1 MIGNYHDRKSAIAP
15 MAYRGCEPA
24 FSLEDI
30 RMKPIHVERS
40 KVTLR
45 PDPARVLIR
54 PFFPT
59 NDQRARRICQLVLAL
74 PEKQTRS
81 LLEQVLAEFGD
92 RHLKIREFLACRYE
106 QVRQYFQAS
115 EPISTDRQLLLAS
128 YFTHEYSLE
137 AAALFNPSIV
147 LHPDQSELPEGSL
160 RFILSLR
167 ATGEGHIS
175 SITFR
180 TGFLHTG
187 GEITVNEPT
196 RNNLEPDQVPNA
208 AYENGLFERKL
219 QELGL
224 AGDFSRQVLQKLGAS
239 FTLDQLRAALNE
251 VVEHDRARGQET
263 EAAARKTLMLA
274 QSNYEVEFPSDSRL
288 SERVLFPVTPSQSN
302 GIEDAR
308 FVRFENEDGTHTYYA
323 TYTAYDGKLIL
334 PQFIETADFLHFKFI
349 TLNGPAVQ
357 NKGMA
362 LFPRKVNGH
371 YAMLGRQDYE
381 NIYMMFS
388 DHLHF
393 WHETKLVLKPSFP
406 WEFIQ
411 IGNCGS
417 PIETEAG
424 WLVLS
429 HGVGPMRKYCL
440 GAFLLDLEDPTNVIG
455 RLPEPLLKANESE
468 REGYVPNV
476 VYSCG
481 SLLQGRQLI
490 IPYAMSDYA
499 TTFATVSLDEVLA
512 RME

>member
-1 MIGNYHDRKSAIAP
+1 MIQTQRISG
-15 MAYRGCEPA
+15 PA
-24 FSLEDI
+24 A
-30 RMKPIHVERS
+30 MKLIHVERS
-40 KVTLR
+40 DVTLR

-59 NDQRARRICQLVLAL
+59 NEPRARRICQLVLEL
-74 PEKQTRS
+74 TEKQARS

-92 RHLKIREFLACRYE
+92 RHLKIREFLSRRYE
-106 QVRQYFQAS
+106 QIREYSAAS
-115 EPISTDRQLLLAS
+115 GQISKDRELLLAA

-147 LHPDQSELPEGSL
+147 PHPDQSELPPGSL

-175 SITFR
+175 SVTFR
-180 TGFLHTG
+180 TGFLHAT
-187 GEITVNEPT
+187 GEITINEPT
-196 RNNLEPDQVPNA
+196 RYNLEPDQAPNS
-208 AYENGLFERKL
+208 AYEKNLFERKL

-224 AGDFSRQVLQKLGAS
+224 TGNFSRRVFQNLGEF
-239 FTLDQLRAALNE
+239 FTLDQLRAALSE
-251 VVEHDRARGQET
+251 VVEEDRARGQET
-263 EAAARKTLMLA
+263 ETAARKTLALA
-274 QSNYEVEFPSDSRL
+274 QSNYEVQFPSDSRL

-308 FVRFENEDGTHTYYA
+308 FVRFQTDDGSYTYYA

-334 PQFIETADFLHFKFI
+334 PQFIETPDFLHFKFI

-362 LFPRKVNGH
+362 LFPRRINGH
-371 YAMLGRQDYE
+371 YVMLGRQDYE
-381 NIYMMFS
+381 NIYVMFS

-393 WHETKLVLKPSFP
+393 WHDAQLVLKPSFP

-440 GAFLLDLEDPTNVIG
+440 GAFLLDLENPTQVIG
-455 RLPEPLLKANESE
+455 RLAEPLLKANESE

-481 SLLQGRQLI
+481 SLLQDRRLV

-499 TTFATVSLDEVLA
+499 TTFATVSLDEVLD

>member
-1 MIGNYHDRKSAIAP
+1 MIQTQHISSSSVI
-15 MAYRGCEPA
+15 
-24 FSLEDI
+24 
-30 RMKPIHVERS
+30 KPIRVERS
-40 KVTLR
+40 DVTLR

-59 NDQRARRICQLVLAL
+59 NEQRARRICQLVLEL
-74 PEKQTRS
+74 TEKQARS

-92 RHLKIREFLACRYE
+92 RHLKIREFLSRRYE
-106 QVRQYFQAS
+106 QVRQYSAAPSQ
-115 EPISTDRQLLLAS
+115 ISKDRQLLLAA

-147 LHPDQSELPEGSL
+147 PHPDQSELPPGSL

-175 SITFR
+175 SVTFR
-180 TGFLHTG
+180 TGFLHVT

-196 RNNLEPDQVPNA
+196 RYNLEPDQAPNA
-208 AYENGLFERKL
+208 AYEKSLFERKL

-224 AGDFSRQVLQKLGAS
+224 TGDFSRRVLQSLGES
-239 FTLDQLRAALNE
+239 FTLDQLRAALSE
-251 VVEHDRARGQET
+251 VEEQDRARGQET
-263 EAAARKTLMLA
+263 GAAVRKTLVLA
-274 QSNYEVEFPSDSRL
+274 QSNYEVQFPSDSRL

-308 FVRFENEDGTHTYYA
+308 FVRFQNDDGSYTYYA

-362 LFPRKVNGH
+362 LFPRKINGH
-371 YAMLGRQDYE
+371 YVMLGRQDYE
-381 NIYMMFS
+381 NIYVMFS

-393 WHETKLVLKPSFP
+393 WHDAQPVLKPSFP

-424 WLVLS
+424 WLVFS

-440 GAFLLDLEDPTNVIG
+440 GAFLLDLENPTQVIG
-455 RLPEPLLKANESE
+455 RLAEPLLKANESE

-481 SLLQGRQLI
+481 SLLQDRRLV

-499 TTFATVSLDEVLA
+499 TTFATVSLDEVLD
-512 RME
+512 RMQ

>member
-1 MIGNYHDRKSAIAP
+1 MKAINV
-15 MAYRGCEPA
+15 R
-24 FSLEDI
+24 
-30 RMKPIHVERS
+30 RS
-40 KVTLR
+40 HLTLR
-45 PDPARVLIR
+45 PDPGRVLAR
-54 PFFPT
+54 PLNLA
-59 NDQRARRICQLVLAL
+59 NDERADTICQRVMAL
-74 PEKQTRS
+74 PELEVHA
-81 LLEQVLAEFGD
+81 LLEQVQAEFGN
-92 RHLKIREFLACRYE
+92 RHPETRAFLKRRFEEVQHCVVLGTDC
-106 QVRQYFQAS
+106 S
-115 EPISTDRQLLLAS
+115 EERALLLGS

-147 LHPDQSELPEGSL
+147 PHPDQSDLPPGSL

-180 TGFLHTG
+180 TGFLDAQ
-187 GEITVNEPT
+187 ENITINEPT
-196 RNNLEPDQVPNA
+196 RYSLEPAQVPNA
-208 AYENGLFERKL
+208 AYEKGLFERKL
-219 QELGL
+219 QELAL
-224 AGDFSRQVLQKLGAS
+224 TGDFTRRVLQGLPDS
-239 FTLDQLRAALNE
+239 FTLEALRASIGVAVKE
-251 VVEHDRARGQET
+251 DQARDQGT
-263 EAAARKTLMLA
+263 EAVARKTLALA
-274 QSNYEVEFPSDSRL
+274 QSNYEVQFPPNSRL

-308 FVRFENEDGTHTYYA
+308 FVRFEHEDGTHTYYA
-323 TYTAYDGKLIL
+323 TYTAYDGKLVL
-334 PQFIETADFLHFKFI
+334 PQFIETLDFLHFKFI

-362 LFPRKVNGH
+362 LFPRKVNGR
-371 YAMLGRQDYE
+371 YAMLSRQDHE
-381 NIYMMFS
+381 NIYVMFS

-393 WHETKLVLKPSFP
+393 WHQTQLVLRPAFP

-429 HGVGPMRKYCL
+429 HGVGPMRKYCI
-440 GAFLLDLEDPTNVIG
+440 GAFLLDLHEPVQVIG
-455 RLPEPLLKANESE
+455 RLREPLIKANENE

-481 SLLQGRQLI
+481 SLLRDRQLI

-499 TTFATVSLDEVLA
+499 TTFATVSLDEVLDG
-512 RME
+512 ME